1 MSQFYFIK
9 AQILMQF
16 ILIFYQGIL
25 FLSRTG
31 IGSIFVRGELQK
43 FEQRTEV
50 LIITLMPKKFAKKD
64 TFGKLPEERPYQ
76 NNQLFKFGRVC
87 FNENSVMKF
96 ILKFLLTLPY
106 QVSCTS
112 LHLLIFFLGV
122 LPRNGGQV
130 RKKLLLIQFSII
142 DAIQEM
148 TIRQTYQNQ
157 KNEKKVF
164 YQ

>member
-1 MSQFYFIK
+1 
-9 AQILMQF
+9 
-16 ILIFYQGIL
+16 
-25 FLSRTG
+25 
-31 IGSIFVRGELQK
+31 
-43 FEQRTEV
+43 
-50 LIITLMPKKFAKKD
+50 MPKKFAKKG

-96 ILKFLLTLPY
+96 IPKFLLTLPY
-106 QVSCTS
+106 QVSFTS
-112 LHLLIFFLGV
+112 LHLLNFFLGV

-130 RKKLLLIQFSII
+130 RKKLLLMQFSII

-148 TIRQTYQNQ
+148 TIRKTYQNH